1 MSYEWWVMKMSDEM
15 WVLRDD
21 DEDDNDVDVDVD
33 P

>member
-21 DEDDNDVDVDVD
+21 DEDDNDVDVD